1 MTCYNLLEVA
11 IIGSMDPALN
21 PFNPGSG
28 VRPPELVGRDGEI
41 DAFDLL
47 VARSKSNTVGDR
59 GMVLSGLRGVG
70 KTVLL
75 NVFAEHARRNDWL
88 VIQVEAQPGEAGK
101 KATRAKLAR
110 ELELGAR
117 RLRGRPAWSFLQNA
131 MASIG
136 NISASLGVTGV
147 SASVTTKQQGRADS
161 GNLDIDLEELVEDLS
176 LAMRKARAGFGLFI
190 DEMQDLDEELLTV
203 LLSVQHLAGQRG
215 WPFYIIGAGLPNL
228 PGKISEA
235 RTYGERLFLYRT
247 IGQVNEEAASEA
259 LALPISRLGAS
270 LAPDALSL
278 LLSAANGY
286 PFFLQVYGRSVWE
299 AASEKVIS
307 AEDAQ
312 VAVRLGTSDLDH
324 GFFEA
329 RWQRATNAER
339 LYLRA
344 MAQDGDSPS
353 STGEIADRLGKSTTK
368 LAVIRSRLIAKGV
381 VYAPEYGSIQ
391 FTVPGMAGFIARQ
404 RED

>member
-1 MTCYNLLEVA
+1 
-11 IIGSMDPALN
+11 MDPALN

-88 VIQVEAQPGEAGK
+88 VIQLEAQPGEAGK

-117 RLRGRPAWSFLQNA
+117 RLRGKPAWSFLQNA

-161 GNLDIDLEELVEDLS
+161 GNLDIDLEELVEDVS
-176 LAMRKARAGFGLFI
+176 LAMRKARAGFGP
-190 DEMQDLDEELLTV
+190 V
-203 LLSVQHLAGQRG
+203 H
-215 WPFYIIGAGLPNL
+215 
-228 PGKISEA
+228 
-235 RTYGERLFLYRT
+235 
-247 IGQVNEEAASEA
+247 
-259 LALPISRLGAS
+259 
-270 LAPDALSL
+270 
-278 LLSAANGY
+278 
-286 PFFLQVYGRSVWE
+286 
-299 AASEKVIS
+299 
-307 AEDAQ
+307 
-312 VAVRLGTSDLDH
+312 
-324 GFFEA
+324 
-329 RWQRATNAER
+329 
-339 LYLRA
+339 
-344 MAQDGDSPS
+344 
-353 STGEIADRLGKSTTK
+353 
-368 LAVIRSRLIAKGV
+368 
-381 VYAPEYGSIQ
+381 
-391 FTVPGMAGFIARQ
+391 
-404 RED
+404 

>member
-1 MTCYNLLEVA
+1 
-11 IIGSMDPALN
+11 MDPAMN

-88 VIQVEAQPGEAGK
+88 VIQIEAQPGEAGK
-101 KATRAKLAR
+101 TATRAKLAR
-110 ELELGAR
+110 ELDMGTR
-117 RLRGRPAWSFLQNA
+117 RLRGKPAWNFLQGA
-131 MASIG
+131 LASIG
-136 NISASLGVTGV
+136 NISASLGVTGL

-161 GNLDIDLEELVEDLS
+161 GNLDIDLEELVEDVS

-203 LLSVQHLAGQRG
+203 LLSIQHLAGQRG

-247 IGQVNEEAASEA
+247 IGQVNNEAATEA
-259 LALPISRLGAS
+259 LALPINRLGAS
-270 LAPDALSL
+270 LTPDALSL

-286 PFFLQVYGRSVWE
+286 PFFLQVYGRSAWE

-307 AEDAQ
+307 GEDAQ
-312 VAVRLGTSDLDH
+312 LAVRLGTSDLDH

-344 MAQDGDSPS
+344 MAQDGDQPS
-353 STGEIADRLGKSTTK
+353 ATGEIAERLGKSTGK

-381 VYAPEYGSIQ
+381 IYAPEYGSIQ
-391 FTVPGMAGFIARQ
+391 FTVPGMAAFIARQ
-404 RED
+404 NED

>member
-1 MTCYNLLEVA
+1 M
-11 IIGSMDPALN
+11 N

-41 DAFDLL
+41 NAFDLL

-88 VIQVEAQPGEAGK
+88 VIQIEAQPGEAGK
-101 KATRAKLAR
+101 TATRAKLAR
-110 ELELGAR
+110 ELDMGTR
-117 RLRGRPAWSFLQNA
+117 RLRGKPAWNFLQGA

-136 NISASLGVTGV
+136 NISASLGVTGL

-161 GNLDIDLEELVEDLS
+161 GNLDIDLEELVEDVS

-203 LLSVQHLAGQRG
+203 LLSIQHLAGQRG

-247 IGQVNEEAASEA
+247 IGQVNNEAATEA
-259 LALPISRLGAS
+259 LALPINRLGAS
-270 LAPDALSL
+270 LTPDALSL

-286 PFFLQVYGRSVWE
+286 PFFLQVYGRSAWE

-307 AEDAQ
+307 GEDAQ
-312 VAVRLGTSDLDH
+312 LAVRLGTSDLDH

-344 MAQDGDSPS
+344 MAQDGDQPS
-353 STGEIADRLGKSTTK
+353 ATGQIAERLGKSTGK

-381 VYAPEYGSIQ
+381 IYAPEYGSIQ
-391 FTVPGMAGFIARQ
+391 FTVPGMAAFIARQ
-404 RED
+404 NED

>member
-1 MTCYNLLEVA
+1 
-11 IIGSMDPALN
+11 MDPALN

-88 VIQVEAQPGEAGK
+88 VIQLEAQPGESGK

-117 RLRGRPAWSFLQNA
+117 RLRGKPAWSSLQNA
-131 MASIG
+131 MASIA

-147 SASVTTKQQGRADS
+147 SATVTTKQHGRADS
-161 GNLDIDLEELVEDLS
+161 GNLDIDLEELVEDVS
-176 LAMRKARAGFGLFI
+176 TAMRKARAGFGLFI
-190 DEMQDLDEELLTV
+190 DEMQDLDAELLTV

-259 LALPISRLGAS
+259 LALPISRLGAA

-286 PFFLQVYGRSVWE
+286 PFFLQVYGRSAWE

-312 VAVRLGTSDLDH
+312 VAVRIGTSDLDH

-339 LYLRA
+339 MYLRA
-344 MAQDGDSPS
+344 MAEDGDNPS
-353 STGEIADRLGKSTTK
+353 STGQIADRLGKSTTK

-391 FTVPGMAGFIARQ
+391 FTVPGMAAFIARQ
-404 RED
+404 TEE

>member
-1 MTCYNLLEVA
+1 
-11 IIGSMDPALN
+11 MDPALN

-88 VIQVEAQPGEAGK
+88 VIQLEAQPGDAGK

-117 RLRGRPAWSFLQNA
+117 RLRGKPAWSFLQNA
-131 MASIG
+131 LASIG

-161 GNLDIDLEELVEDLS
+161 GNLDIDLEELVEDVS

-235 RTYGERLFLYRT
+235 RTYGERLFLYRS

-299 AASEKVIS
+299 AASGKVIS

-404 RED
+404 GED

>member
-1 MTCYNLLEVA
+1 
-11 IIGSMDPALN
+11 MDPALN

-28 VRPPELVGRDGEI
+28 VRPPELVGRDSEI

-88 VIQVEAQPGEAGK
+88 VIQLEAQPGEAGK

-117 RLRGRPAWSFLQNA
+117 RLRGKPAWSFLQNA

-161 GNLDIDLEELVEDLS
+161 GNLDIDLEELVEDVS

-247 IGQVNEEAASEA
+247 IGQVNEGAASEA

-299 AASEKVIS
+299 AASDKVIS

-329 RWQRATNAER
+329 RWQRATTAER

-404 RED
+404 GED

>member
-1 MTCYNLLEVA
+1 M
-11 IIGSMDPALN
+11 N

-88 VIQVEAQPGEAGK
+88 VIQIEAQPGEAGK
-101 KATRAKLAR
+101 TATRAKLAR
-110 ELELGAR
+110 ELDMGTR
-117 RLRGRPAWSFLQNA
+117 RLRGKPAWNFLQGA
-131 MASIG
+131 LASIG
-136 NISASLGVTGV
+136 NISASLGVTGL

-161 GNLDIDLEELVEDLS
+161 GNLDIDLEELVEDVS

-203 LLSVQHLAGQRG
+203 LLSIQHLAGQRG

-247 IGQVNEEAASEA
+247 IGQVNNEAATEA
-259 LALPISRLGAS
+259 LALPINRLGAS
-270 LAPDALSL
+270 LTPDALSL

-286 PFFLQVYGRSVWE
+286 PFFLQVYGRSAWE

-307 AEDAQ
+307 GEDAQ
-312 VAVRLGTSDLDH
+312 LAVRLGTSDLDH

-344 MAQDGDSPS
+344 MAQDGDQPS
-353 STGEIADRLGKSTTK
+353 ATGEIAERLGKSTGK

-381 VYAPEYGSIQ
+381 IYAPEYGSIQ
-391 FTVPGMAGFIARQ
+391 FTVPGMAAFIARQ
-404 RED
+404 NED

>member
-1 MTCYNLLEVA
+1 
-11 IIGSMDPALN
+11 MDPALN

-88 VIQVEAQPGEAGK
+88 VIQLEAQPGEAGK

-117 RLRGRPAWSFLQNA
+117 RLRGKPAWSFLQNA

-161 GNLDIDLEELVEDLS
+161 GNLDIDLEELVEDVS

-247 IGQVNEEAASEA
+247 IGQVNNEAASEA

-299 AASEKVIS
+299 AASGKVIS

-344 MAQDGDSPS
+344 MAQDGDSAS

-404 RED
+404 GED

>member
-1 MTCYNLLEVA
+1 
-11 IIGSMDPALN
+11 MDPALN

-117 RLRGRPAWSFLQNA
+117 RLRGKPAWSFLQDA
-131 MASIG
+131 MAGIG

-147 SASVTTKQQGRADS
+147 SASITTKHQGRADS

-353 STGEIADRLGKSTTK
+353 STGEIAGRLGKSTTK

-404 RED
+404 GED